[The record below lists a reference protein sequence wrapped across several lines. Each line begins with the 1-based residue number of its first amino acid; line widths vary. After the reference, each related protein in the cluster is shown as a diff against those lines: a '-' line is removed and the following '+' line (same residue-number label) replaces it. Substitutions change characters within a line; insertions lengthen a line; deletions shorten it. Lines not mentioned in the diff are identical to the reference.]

1 MCEEFRDLNEP
12 VADSPGVEPIGPE
25 LKPIESALEALVPL
39 PARLDR
45 DRMLYEAGRMA
56 GHSGR
61 SNGRRFMWPAIAA
74 ALAAMLVVSIVARP
88 EPRIVERIVRVPVE
102 APSPVARAP
111 ASDVSPG
118 PAVAVAVVR
127 QREPQP
133 EPQPAMEWSGEM
145 PYSRLRD
152 LVLAS
157 GVDAW
162 RAPAP
167 QAGTARSNT
176 QEPISH
182 RQWRNE
188 LLGGPEA
195 GAKPAR
201 SLNRILWP
209 PQG

>member
-1 MCEEFRDLNEP
+1 MCEEFRDINEP

-45 DRMLYEAGRMA
+45 DRLLYEAGRMA
-56 GHSGR
+56 GPSGR
-61 SNGRRFMWPAIAA
+61 SHGRRYMWPAIAA
-74 ALAAMLVVSIVARP
+74 ALAAMLVVSLVARP

-111 ASDVSPG
+111 ESDVSPG
-118 PAVAVAVVR
+118 PAVAVAGVR

-133 EPQPAMEWSGEM
+133 EPQPAMDWPGEM

-162 RAPAP
+162 RAPTSQTA
-167 QAGTARSNT
+167 TARPNT
-176 QEPISH
+176 PQPISH
-182 RQWRNE
+182 RQWRDE
-188 LLGGPEA
+188 LLGGAEA
-195 GAKPAR
+195 DTKPVR